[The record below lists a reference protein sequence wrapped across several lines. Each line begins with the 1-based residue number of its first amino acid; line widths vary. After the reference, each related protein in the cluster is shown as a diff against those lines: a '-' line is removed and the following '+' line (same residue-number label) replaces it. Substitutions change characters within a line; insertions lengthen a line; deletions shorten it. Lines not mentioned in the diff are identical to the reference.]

1 MLLAPVVKGRIIR
14 LLPIKQLKRGNPAR
28 GRKLFLAFSF

>member
-14 LLPIKQLKRGNPAR
+14 LLPIKQLKGGNPAR
-28 GRKLFLAFSF
+28 GREFFWALSF